1 MNQTTAARFAAAFA
15 ITVATTAVN
24 AEDFVFNVPLRYAN
38 LDARI
43 AGRQVNCNVYSD
55 AARTDLV
62 AGTGSGRATV
72 DSNGNYTGTLRI
84 AFDARPGRNAADG
97 RYYRCSGGFFYTSPT
112 TDPSVLNRR
121 PGTPFVDRVDGEI
134 PR

>member
-1 MNQTTAARFAAAFA
+1 MKLTKFVQLAAILA
-15 ITVATTAVN
+15 TVAATTAVN

-43 AGRQVNCNVYSD
+43 VTRVVNCHVYSD

-62 AGTGSGRATV
+62 AGTGSGRANM
-72 DSNGNYTGTLRI
+72 DSSGNYTGTLRI
-84 AFDARPGRNAADG
+84 AFNARPGRNAADG
-97 RYYRCSGGFFYTSPT
+97 RYYRCNGFTYTSGAAI
-112 TDPSVLNRR
+112 DPLPLR
-121 PGTPFVDRVDGEI
+121 PGAPYVNEVMGEI